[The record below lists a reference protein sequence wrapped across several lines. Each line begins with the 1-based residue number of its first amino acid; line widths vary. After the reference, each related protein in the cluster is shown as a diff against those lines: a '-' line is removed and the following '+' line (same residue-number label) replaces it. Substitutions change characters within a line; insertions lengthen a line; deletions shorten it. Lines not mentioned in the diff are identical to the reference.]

1 MYAWDGKA
9 EVKIMVER
17 KQSII
22 EIPTTLAKVYLIK
35 GEKGSVL
42 VDTGFPGNGK
52 RIARFLSKKGIDP
65 QRVGLILITHGHIDH
80 YGSARELRELTGAP
94 VAVQELDADGPRKG
108 ISAHVY
114 PCGLFGRMLNLYASK
129 QRAEA
134 FEPDIILQGNEDL
147 GKYGIEAKVVPTPG
161 HTPGSVSVVLPEAA
175 ITGDLIVGRFFFSK
189 APAYSCFIWDRE
201 QLRQSVR
208 KLLEYSPKVF
218 LSCHG
223 GPFEPRSVA
232 RRFL

>member
-1 MYAWDGKA
+1 MHALEEKPK
-9 EVKIMVER
+9 EKIMVEGR
-17 KQSII
+17 QSII
-22 EIPTTLAKVYLIK
+22 EIPTRLAKVYLIK
-35 GEKGSVL
+35 GEKGSIL
-42 VDTGFPGNGK
+42 VDTGFPGNAK
-52 RIARFLSKKGIDP
+52 KIASFLIKKGIDP

-94 VAVQELDADGPRKG
+94 VAIQELDADGPRKG
-108 ISAHVY
+108 ISTHVY
-114 PCGLFGRMLNLYASK
+114 PCGLFGRMLNLYSSK

-134 FEPDIILQGNEDL
+134 FEPDIILQGDEDL
-147 GKYGIEAKVVPTPG
+147 GKYGVEAKVVPTPG

-175 ITGDLIVGRFFFSK
+175 VVGDLIAGRFFFSK
-189 APAYSCFIWDRE
+189 APTYGCFIWDRE

-208 KLLEYSPKVF
+208 KLLEYSPRVF

-232 RRFL
+232 RSFL

>member
-1 MYAWDGKA
+1 
-9 EVKIMVER
+9 MVEG

-22 EIPTTLAKVYLIK
+22 EIPTRLVKAYLIK
-35 GEKGSVL
+35 GEKGSIL

-52 RIARFLSKKGIDP
+52 KITKFLIKKGIDP

-94 VAVQELDADGPRKG
+94 VAIQELDADGPRKG
-108 ISAHVY
+108 ISAHLY
-114 PCGLFGRMLNLYASK
+114 PHGLFGRMLNLYARK
-129 QRAEA
+129 QRIEA
-134 FEPDIILQGNEDL
+134 LEPDIILKGDEDL
-147 GKYGIEAKVVPTPG
+147 EKYGIEAKVVPTPG
-161 HTPGSVSVVLPEAA
+161 HTPGSISVVLPEAA
-175 ITGDLIVGRFFFSK
+175 LVGDLIVGKFFFSK
-189 APAYSCFIWDRE
+189 APAYSSFVWDRE

-223 GPFEPRSVA
+223 GPFEPQMVA

>member
-1 MYAWDGKA
+1 MYALEEKPK
-9 EVKIMVER
+9 EKIMVER

-22 EIPTTLAKVYLIK
+22 EIPTRLVKAYLIK
-35 GEKGSVL
+35 GERGSIL

-52 RIARFLSKKGIDP
+52 KIARFLIKKGIDP

-94 VAVQELDADGPRKG
+94 VAIQERDADGPRKG
-108 ISAHVY
+108 ISAHLY

-134 FEPDIILQGNEDL
+134 FEPDIILQGDEDL

-161 HTPGSVSVVLPEAA
+161 HTPGSISVVLPEAA
-175 ITGDLIVGRFFFSK
+175 IVGDLIVGRFFFSK

-208 KLLEYSPKVF
+208 KVLEYSPKVF

-223 GPFEPRSVA
+223 GPFEPQTVA